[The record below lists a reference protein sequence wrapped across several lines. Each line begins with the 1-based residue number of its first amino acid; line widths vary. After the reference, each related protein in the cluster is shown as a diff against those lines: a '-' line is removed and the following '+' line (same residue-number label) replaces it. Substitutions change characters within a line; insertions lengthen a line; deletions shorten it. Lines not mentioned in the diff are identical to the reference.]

1 MRSLGS
7 LLGVN
12 NVWKL
17 AIDAKNS
24 IPSNSKISQL
34 LSSIFVWTLIVLAC
48 SYAKTNAETVT
59 PKKTTSAKL
68 VMTVTAPNRSPTKGR
83 QTPH

>member
-1 MRSLGS
+1 M
-7 LLGVN
+7 
-12 NVWKL
+12 
-17 AIDAKNS
+17 
-24 IPSNSKISQL
+24 
-34 LSSIFVWTLIVLAC
+34 WTLIVLAW

-68 VMTVTAPNRSPTKGR
+68 AIPVTAPNKSPTKGR